1 MSRDLE
7 RFITEARLHHCRAR
21 GPMRFPVHRVSGT
34 LFSSLLVLPMKKMMR
49 GPTRVEHEVQP
60 GPRLIV
66 VGEQRCKLDSPPFR
80 SFLRSSRPRS
90 IVHASVRSLVQL
102 ASHGTQSV
110 VVTDEARFSCGHM
123 SEQVGPCFS
132 VRLLSTRLR
141 RILLAVFRFLFEA
154 NFSEKTEKHGRAT

>member
-1 MSRDLE
+1 MW
-7 RFITEARLHHCRAR
+7 
-21 GPMRFPVHRVSGT
+21 
-34 LFSSLLVLPMKKMMR
+34 K
-49 GPTRVEHEVQP
+49 HEVQP

-110 VVTDEARFSCGHM
+110 VVTDEARFSRGHM
-123 SEQVGPCFS
+123 SEKVGTCFS
-132 VRLLSTRLR
+132 PSVWFLCVYAEFPSRYFALFFFLFFLSTNFPGKNGR
-141 RILLAVFRFLFEA
+141 VSQLFNA
-154 NFSEKTEKHGRAT
+154 ITHFQRHTSGIGNSIIG

>member
-1 MSRDLE
+1 MW
-7 RFITEARLHHCRAR
+7 
-21 GPMRFPVHRVSGT
+21 
-34 LFSSLLVLPMKKMMR
+34 K
-49 GPTRVEHEVQP
+49 HEVQP

-110 VVTDEARFSCGHM
+110 VVTDEARFSRGHM
-123 SEQVGPCFS
+123 SEQVGTCFS
-132 VRLLSTRLR
+132 LSVWFLYVYAEFPSRYFAFFFFSFFFFLFRPISRKTTDESRNCSTRLR
-141 RILLAVFRFLFEA
+141 IFRDTLPV
-154 NFSEKTEKHGRAT
+154 